1 MTLITDM
8 ISVNTKNQVQIYIVE
23 NFSKIVLFND
33 RFEFIF
39 VYVFV

>member
-8 ISVNTKNQVQIYIVE
+8 ISVNTKNEVQIYIVE